1 MTPTPSLTLK
11 DDYVDDLSCA
21 ICGQPALQVVHVE
34 TFPDYVTC
42 GNCRSA
48 FVVEEGGERV
58 MYGKIDNA
66 YPETQHVALRQWI
79 WPETVEKQ
87 AASEHPPTAPIETP
101 TSPFIEKP
109 APLEPSQSAAVVPPT
124 AVPIPTE
131 PEISPPSE
139 PPVLEPEVELDHH
152 EAPLITPKRY
162 EEALDMEIDTPI
174 IPASSEIQV
183 PPTPAIETL
192 VGENEVSKEPR
203 FTIRENDPPPGQRF
217 RVVMK
222 GTKVKFP
229 SDICAHCSGTPVRGR
244 LALVGSLP
252 KGQGVGQRKSS
263 SFNLPLCA
271 ECHKRAAQRSE
282 EEKGA
287 RLQAHLVSALMA
299 LVLLVVALA
308 FGVNPLEEGLMDVM
322 ILVILAAVGYTAPV
336 MLLLSRIGPYP
347 VSEDAAYVRS
357 TLMVPG
363 EVQSLETAF
372 EWRNQAYAER
382 FHQSNEECT
391 LGKVVKVKDRNSLP
405 DPQS

>member
-1 MTPTPSLTLK
+1 MTPTPSLILK
-11 DDYVDDLSCA
+11 DDYVDDVGCA

-42 GNCRSA
+42 SNCGSA

-87 AASEHPPTAPIETP
+87 AASEHPPTAPIDTP
-101 TSPFIEKP
+101 TAPFLDEP
-109 APLEPSQSAAVVPPT
+109 VPLEPSPYEAVVPPA

-131 PEISPPSE
+131 PEISPSPE
-139 PPVLEPEVELDHH
+139 PPVLEPEVEPDPH
-152 EAPLITPKRY
+152 EAPLITPQRF
-162 EEALDMEIDTPI
+162 EEALDMEIDTPVL
-174 IPASSEIQV
+174 PASPEVQV
-183 PPTPAIETL
+183 PPTAAIETL
-192 VGENEVSKEPR
+192 VGEEEVSKEPR
-203 FTIRENDPPPGQRF
+203 FTFRENDPPTGQRF
-217 RVVMK
+217 RVVIK

-229 SDICAHCSGTPVRGR
+229 GDVCAHCSGTPVRGR
-244 LALVGSLP
+244 LALIGSLP
-252 KGQGVGQRKSS
+252 KGQGVGQRQSS
-263 SFNLPLCA
+263 AFNLPLCA
-271 ECHKRAAQRSE
+271 QCHKRAAQRSE

-287 RLQAHLVSALMA
+287 RLQAHLVSALIA

-308 FGVNPLEEGLMDVM
+308 LGINPIEEGLMGVM
-322 ILVILAAVGYTAPV
+322 ILVILAAVGYTAPA

-357 TLMVPG
+357 TLIVPG

-382 FHQSNEECT
+382 FHQSNEEYS
-391 LGKVVKVKDRNSLP
+391 LGNVVKVKDRNSLP
-405 DPQS
+405 DPQA